1 MRRGADIPRLV
12 SRLYRASNRALRARL
27 LDCLL
32 RPLGPLSLLAVSSGT
47 FASFLLRKRGASAT
61 LDDATRFSGEQ
72 IAELARYVEQ
82 VSPEALQQFAS
93 MVADNPVSVAAFSA
107 SAVVLLLHALRP
119 SQGRAGPGV
128 DAVEAPSLGRAS
140 SSAGTTSDR

>member
-1 MRRGADIPRLV
+1 MKRADIPRLV
-12 SRLYRASNRALRARL
+12 SRLYRASSRSLRAQL

-32 RPLGPLSLLAVSSGT
+32 RPLGPLGLLAISSGA

-107 SAVVLLLHALRP
+107 SAVALLLHALRRP
-119 SQGRAGPGV
+119 QGLAGTGV
-128 DAVEAPSLGRAS
+128 NAVEAPSLGSSS
-140 SSAGTTSDR
+140 SSAGATSNR